1 MRSSFAVRA
10 MPSARRRRPQNSP
23 TGKKPSSSFFFFFF
37 TPRRRTQSPR
47 DDDDDDDDDDAI
59 ASKSFLLVA
68 RMMLLPKTP
77 PPPPPFKA
85 LLPTKEEKEE
95 EGFKRPRAP
104 LEEQPGWGADEQ
116 QRILFRSSIRYVCLA
131 FVDENEKKKDIEEKI
146 TLPFF
151 ETLKKTH
158 VVKRTLL

>member
-1 MRSSFAVRA
+1 
-10 MPSARRRRPQNSP
+10 
-23 TGKKPSSSFFFFFF
+23 
-37 TPRRRTQSPR
+37 
-47 DDDDDDDDDDAI
+47 
-59 ASKSFLLVA
+59 
-68 RMMLLPKTP
+68 MLLPKTP
-77 PPPPPFKA
+77 PPPPPPPFKA
-85 LLPTKEEKEE
+85 LLPKTEEEKEEE